1 MRSYTEKETKQNF
14 LATLSSVFLL
24 TIILYLVYNFKT
36 DLKNQDSFFHLVNLK
51 SYAEENFLKI
61 PTEPFLY
68 LVILFF
74 KKVFF
79 MSIDASY
86 LFVSALSLS
95 LFLHQILFLFNRSIW
110 QTNHYI
116 GVYLV
121 SSLPFVSNLPTSYL
135 QELVC
140 LNFILQLTI
149 QTNLETMRNLL
160 LVFVLSV
167 ISFFASIP
175 MFMFGY
181 TLYIMLVSLYFMG
194 KQKAKTTVFYKRKNK
209 ALVFMLVYLGLF
221 LLVIILMSYFQFFG
235 QSSFGFILSKFW
247 KYTYRFIS
255 PIILL
260 LVINYLLGNEKELH
274 FRVTTILLV
283 LFTVLGFYFS
293 YKTKSDFSEQI
304 DKLHKPITELYSS
317 GKLLKG
323 QYIFADIDLAD
334 YSYYFYNQK
343 LFLTEFSKLKK
354 DDYILVKNLQNEKA
368 LVDKSFKSKI
378 SPYIKLNQTE
388 NYLISREYLEKILL
402 ESKDSNLKNLLFS
415 TVETKQMYTP
425 YMKTNHYLGKL
436 FGI

>member
-1 MRSYTEKETKQNF
+1 MRSYTEKETKQSF

-24 TIILYLVYNFKT
+24 SIILYLVYNFKT

-51 SYAEENFLKI
+51 SYVESANLRI

-68 LVILFF
+68 LIILFF
-74 KKVFF
+74 KKFFF
-79 MSIDASY
+79 MSVDASY

-95 LFLHQILFLFNRSIW
+95 IFLHQILFLFNRSIW

-135 QELVC
+135 QELLC

-160 LVFVLSV
+160 LVFILS
-167 ISFFASIP
+167 IITFFVSIP

-194 KQKAKTTVFYKRKNK
+194 KQKAKTTVFYKRKNT
-209 ALVFMLVYLGLF
+209 ALLFMLGYLAFF
-221 LLVIILMSYFQFFG
+221 LIGIILLSYFQFFG
-235 QSSFGFILSKFW
+235 QSSFSFIISKFW
-247 KYTYRFIS
+247 KYSYRFIS

-274 FRVTTILLV
+274 FRITTILLV

-293 YKTKSDFSEQI
+293 YKTKSDISEQV
-304 DKLHKPITELYSS
+304 DKLYKPISELYSS

-323 QYIFADIDLAD
+323 QYIFSETDLAD

-343 LFLTEFSKLKK
+343 LFLTEYSKLKK
-354 DDYILVKNLQNEKA
+354 DDYILVKNLANEKTI
-368 LVDKSFKSKI
+368 LDKSFKSKI

-388 NYLISREYLEKILL
+388 NYLISREYFEKILL
-402 ESKDSNLKNLLFS
+402 ETKDTNLKNILIN
-415 TVETKQMYTP
+415 TVETKQILTP
-425 YMKTNHYLGKL
+425 YVKTNLFLGKL
-436 FGI
+436 FGF